1 MKKNITRKILENHL
15 VKGEMVAG
23 EKIAIKLD
31 QTLTQ
36 DATGTMAYLQF
47 EALGIPKVKTEFSI
61 SYVDHNM
68 LQSGFMNADDH
79 AYLQSVAA
87 KHGVHF
93 SKPGNGICHQVHLE
107 RFGKP
112 GQTLIGSDSH
122 TPTAGGIGMLAMG
135 AGGLDIALGMGGEP
149 FYLTMP
155 KVVEVHLTGELSPF
169 VSAKDVILELLRRL
183 TVKGGVG
190 KVMEF
195 TGPGINTLSVPE
207 RATITNMG
215 AELGATTSIFP
226 SDDITRKFMAI
237 QEREDQWTELLA
249 DDGAEYD
256 EKVEINL
263 SELEPLIAQP
273 HMPDQVVKVKE
284 IEGKKVAQVVV
295 GSCTNSSY
303 KDISAV
309 AQMLK
314 GKLVH
319 PDVSMG
325 LLPGSKQVL
334 RKLVQTGELDILLAA
349 GVRVMESSCGACIG
363 MGFSPGTE
371 GVTLRTFN
379 RNFKGRTGT
388 KDAQAYLCSPEV
400 ATAAAIKGVITDPR
414 ELGVAVPEF
423 DRNTT
428 FSIDDTL
435 VLPPAENPEDVE
447 IKRGPNI
454 QPLPLNNGIS
464 GTVDAPVLLKTGDN
478 ITTDDIM
485 PAGAKIL
492 PLRSNVPAISQHVF
506 EGTDPSF
513 PSRAKESGIGL
524 IVGGENYGQGSS
536 REHAALAPMY
546 LGVRTVLV
554 KSFARIHLANLV
566 NFGILP
572 LTFDNADDYDTI
584 DQGDRLIVH
593 LDGIETGSVTVEN
606 VTKSKTYKAVHPLTP
621 REIEIVQAG
630 GALAYVKK
638 SYDA

>member
-1 MKKNITRKILENHL
+1 MKENITRKILKNHL
-15 VKGEMVAG
+15 VKGDMVPG
-23 EKIAIKLD
+23 EKIAIKID
-31 QTLTQ
+31 HTLTQ

-79 AYLQSVAA
+79 AYLQSVAS

-93 SKPGNGICHQVHLE
+93 SKPGNGICHQVNLE
-107 RFGKP
+107 RFGIP
-112 GQTLIGSDSH
+112 GKTMIGSDSH

-149 FYLTMP
+149 FYLAMP
-155 KVVEVHLTGELSPF
+155 KVVEVHLTGKLNPF
-169 VSAKDVILELLRRL
+169 VGAKDVILELLRRL

-195 TGPGINTLSVPE
+195 TGPALETLTVPE
-207 RATITNMG
+207 RAVITNMG

-237 QEREDQWTELLA
+237 QEREDQWVELVA
-249 DDGAEYD
+249 DEGAEYD
-256 EKVEINL
+256 EKIEINL
-263 SELEPLIAQP
+263 SELVPMIAQP
-273 HMPDQVVKVKE
+273 HMPDVVVKVKE
-284 IEGKKVAQVVV
+284 IEGLEVNQVVV

-303 KDISAV
+303 KDISAL

-314 GKLVH
+314 GKKVH

-334 RKLVQTGELDILLAA
+334 RKLVQTGELDTIIEA
-349 GVRVMESSCGACIG
+349 GVRVLESSCGPCIG
-363 MGFSPGTE
+363 MGFSPGTN

-379 RNFKGRTGT
+379 RNFLGRTGT
-388 KDAQAYLCSPEV
+388 KSAQAYLCSAEV
-400 ATAAAIKGVITDPR
+400 ATAAAITGKVVDPR
-414 ELGVAVPEF
+414 DLKLAPPEF
-423 DRNTT
+423 DPETP
-428 FSIDDTL
+428 FSIDDSL
-435 VLPPAENPEDVE
+435 VLAPSETPEAVK

-454 QPLPLNNGIS
+454 QPLPLNKGIS
-464 GTVDAPVLLKTGDN
+464 GQVEAPVILKTGDN

-492 PLRSNVPAISQHVF
+492 PLRSNVPAISEHVF
-506 EGTDPSF
+506 EGTDPTF
-513 PSRAKESGIGL
+513 PKRAKEAGTSIIL
-524 IVGGENYGQGSS
+524 GGDNYGQGSS

-546 LGVRTVLV
+546 LGVRAVLV

-572 LTFDNADDYDTI
+572 LTFENPADYEAI
-584 DQGDRLIVH
+584 DQSDNLVVN
-593 LDGIETGSVTVEN
+593 LEGIESGCVTIEN
-606 VTKSKTYKAVHPLTP
+606 KTKNTSFKANHPLSG
-621 REIEIVQAG
+621 REIDIVKSG
-630 GALAYVKK
+630 GALSFVKK
-638 SYDA
+638 GMAS